1 MASLNKVFLIGNLT
15 KDPELKFVP
24 SGQAVANL
32 RLAVNRK
39 YKAANGEFKDEVTY
53 IGVEVWGKDAERAGE
68 YLKKGWPLLVEG
80 RLKLREWTGTDG
92 NKRSVLEVVCERW
105 QFLPRGTKPEGVAAG
120 GESFGGGAS
129 APEASVSEASAPE
142 APASNDDDIPF

>member
-68 YLKKGWPLLVEG
+68 YLKKGSPLLVEG

-105 QFLPRGTKPEGVAAG
+105 QFLPRGTKPGEGGAPG
-120 GESFGGGAS
+120 GESFGGGS
-129 APEASVSEASAPE
+129 GGGSSAPE
-142 APASNDDDIPF
+142 APAPSDDDIPF